1 MQLNSRIALV
11 TGAGSGIGQAIA
23 ITLAKLGAKV
33 VVTDMTTDLAS
44 KTVQLIHEQKG
55 FAISYGMNVCDP
67 DQIAHVRDQLVSQQ
81 LAPNVLVNN
90 AGWTTS
96 QSFMKNPPDLWDKLI
111 DINLMGVIRVTRAF
125 LEPMV
130 QSEKGGSV
138 VNVSSDAGRVGSSGE
153 SVYAAA
159 KGGVIALSKSLAR
172 EMTRYKIN
180 VNCVCPGP
188 TETQLLRSNPENYID
203 ALLKAIPMKRFAD
216 PTDIAH
222 AVAYFA
228 SEPASYVTGQVMS
241 VSGGLTMVG

>member
-1 MQLNSRIALV
+1 MELNSKIALV

-55 FAISYGMNVCDP
+55 FAISYAMNVCDP
-67 DQIAHVRDQLVSQQ
+67 DQIAHVRDQLVGQQ

>member
-1 MQLNSRIALV
+1 
-11 TGAGSGIGQAIA
+11 
-23 ITLAKLGAKV
+23 
-33 VVTDMTTDLAS
+33 
-44 KTVQLIHEQKG
+44 
-55 FAISYGMNVCDP
+55 
-67 DQIAHVRDQLVSQQ
+67 
-81 LAPNVLVNN
+81 
-90 AGWTTS
+90 
-96 QSFMKNPPDLWDKLI
+96 MKNPPDLWDKLI